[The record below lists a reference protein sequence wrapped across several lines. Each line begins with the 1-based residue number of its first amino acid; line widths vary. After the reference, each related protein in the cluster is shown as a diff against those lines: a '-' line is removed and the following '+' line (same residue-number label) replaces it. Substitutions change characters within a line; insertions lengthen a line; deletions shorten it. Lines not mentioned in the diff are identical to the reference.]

1 MKNFTITKN
10 KFKKEGSS
18 MPDYRMSAK
27 IGEEFVEIGGCWLKE
42 DKNKQ
47 KFFSCKLSDIYVD
60 HTKGTARK
68 GFILVDET
76 EFKNLSG
83 GVKEE
88 VKVAEEIS
96 TGEIPF

>member
-47 KFFSCKLSDIYVD
+47 KFFSCKLSDLYVD

-68 GFILVDET
+68 GFVIT
-76 EFKNLSG
+76 EEPK
-83 GVKEE
+83 VEKEE
-88 VKVAEEIS
+88 IKIEEINN
-96 TGEIPF
+96 EIPF